1 MIKGVPFEQAMHESF
16 KKRPNVK
23 RLYDAMEPE
32 YALIRCMIEKR
43 AKCEITQAE
52 LARKMGTK
60 QSAISRFE
68 AGGTN
73 PTIGFLYKLADVL
86 DVKLKISVV

>member
-1 MIKGVPFEQAMHESF
+1 MIKGITLQQAMDEAF
-16 KKRPNVK
+16 KKRPEVK
-23 RLYDAMEPE
+23 RLYDSMEAE

-43 AKCEITQAE
+43 AKHEMTQAE
-52 LARKMGTK
+52 LAKKMGTK

-73 PTIGFLYKLADVL
+73 PTIGFLYKLADALGVT
-86 DVKLKISVV
+86 LKITVF